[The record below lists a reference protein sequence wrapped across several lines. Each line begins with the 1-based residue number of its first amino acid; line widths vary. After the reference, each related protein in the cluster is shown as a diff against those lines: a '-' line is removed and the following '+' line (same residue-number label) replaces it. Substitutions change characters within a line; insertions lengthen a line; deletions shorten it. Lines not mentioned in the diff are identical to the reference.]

1 MGTQASN
8 ASFHSR
14 PSGQSVL
21 RARGLGAAEL
31 DGRGATLVL
40 GLGGGGGG
48 GGGAALGLGGG
59 GGGGAADGGGMGV
72 PPTTLGSSTHVRLA

>member
-31 DGRGATLVL
+31 DDRGATLVL
-40 GLGGGGGG
+40 GLGGGGGAG
-48 GGGAALGLGGG
+48 VALGLGGGG